1 MNTENVLIRFD
12 WAAKRILRQKANFGV
27 LEGLVTVLLGFPIH
41 IVEILESE
49 GNQEDISD
57 KFNRVD
63 IKAKTDNDEIIIVE
77 IQITR
82 EAAFLQRILYGV
94 SKAITEHIS
103 LGDDY
108 KKVKKIYSISILY
121 FDLGKGDDYVYHGQT
136 SFKGLHTND
145 ELQITDP
152 EREALGVRPANEVFP
167 EYYLIRVN
175 QFNQLATT
183 PLEEWL
189 EYLKSGVIKDNPTAP
204 GLAQAKETLKY
215 LSLSP
220 GERRAYERHLDSVNY
235 ETDALDTA
243 RKEGIA
249 EGRKEGVA
257 EGRMEALIQVA
268 KNMKQQ
274 GLDTGIIA
282 AATGLSEAEIRDL

>member
-49 GNQEDISD
+49 GNQEYDSD

-63 IKAKTDNDEIIIVE
+63 IKARTDNDEIIIVE

-108 KKVKKIYSISILY
+108 KQVKKIYSISILY

-152 EREALGVRPANEVFP
+152 ERNALGVRPANEVFP
-167 EYYLIRVN
+167 EFYLIRVN

-183 PLEEWL
+183 PLEEWIQ
-189 EYLKSGVIKDNPTAP
+189 YLKSGVIKDNSTAP

-220 GERRAYERHLDSVNY
+220 SERRAYERHLDSVNY
-235 ETDALDTA
+235 ENDALDTA
-243 RKEGIA
+243 RKEGIE
-249 EGRKEGVA
+249 EGRKEG
-257 EGRMEALIQVA
+257 RKEATLQVA
-268 KNMKQQ
+268 KNMLQQ
-274 GLDTGIIA
+274 GLDISIIA
-282 AATGLSEAEIRDL
+282 AATGLPEDEIRSL